1 MFRVGWIDINN
12 LMAKVPLVGGSV
24 YVKILKVKANGYN
37 KLFNR
42 EKLAK
47 VGIIGGG
54 LNGVSNGNMNQ
65 SHSYNKIPEVKS
77 PQNTV
82 KPKS

>member
-24 YVKILKVKANGYN
+24 YVKILKVKSNGYN

-47 VGIIGGG
+47 VGIIGGRV
-54 LNGVSNGNMNQ
+54 NGVSNGNMNQ
-65 SHSYNKIPEVKS
+65 SYSHNKIPEVKS

-82 KPKS
+82 KPKN